1 MSYKASFLSIQM
13 PPHPYAV
20 PVRHPPLPPTL
31 QPTTPPDME
40 PPRTVDPTFLMRES
54 LGFDLNVKLGF
65 VLSAMPREG
74 KRTWGDKPVTTETIR
89 KTEALMLEGRPSTGA
104 YLSLYRAFCKWRAT
118 RGLGSYSPGR
128 TTAVFGTY
136 LCDAEL
142 KYSTVGTYLRMI
154 LVFLRRESWAGPC
167 EWYIAEDLLRGI
179 DLRGAAEEP
188 DHALDIDE
196 ERAAHI
202 IASIRAADV
211 AFLLWAMCIVG
222 GRNCDL
228 LRLRRDQLTIRG
240 TRVAVDFRVTKTSR
254 EHSERYS
261 YTLSYGEPGETR
273 HHLDVD
279 GWIPFR
285 EEWRPFLEQEH
296 PFTADVNRVLR
307 VMHKAGFD
315 ETTYSFR
322 RLFINRIIDRF
333 TEEGVTAWCR
343 VVQITGHQQS
353 KNLEA
358 SYKTSAAKRLREA
371 QS

>member
-1 MSYKASFLSIQM
+1 M
-13 PPHPYAV
+13 
-20 PVRHPPLPPTL
+20 
-31 QPTTPPDME
+31 D
-40 PPRTVDPTFLMRES
+40 TF
-54 LGFDLNVKLGF
+54 
-65 VLSAMPREG
+65 
-74 KRTWGDKPVTTETIR
+74 R
-89 KTEALMLEGRPSTGA
+89 KTEQIMLEGRPSTGD
-104 YLSLYRAFCKWRAT
+104 YLSTYRAFCKWRTA
-118 RGLGSYSPGR
+118 RGMAMYSPGR
-128 TTAVFGTY
+128 AVAIFGTY

-142 KYSTVGTYLRMI
+142 KYSTIGTYMRRV

-188 DHALDIDE
+188 DHALDINE

-211 AFLLWAMCIVG
+211 AFSLWAMCIVG

-228 LRLRRDQLTIRG
+228 LRLRKDQLTIRG
-240 TRVAVDFRVTKTSR
+240 TCVAVDFRVTKTAR

-261 YTLSYGEPGETR
+261 YALSYGAPGETR
-273 HHLDVD
+273 HHVD
-279 GWIPFR
+279 LEGWIPFR
-285 EEWRPFLEQEH
+285 EEWRPFLEQEQ
-296 PFTADVNRVLR
+296 PFTADVDRVLR
-307 VMHKAGFD
+307 VLHKAGFE

-333 TEEGVTAWCR
+333 TEDGVTAWCR

-371 QS
+371 DS